1 MFALMERENL
11 IKYLNNPENLDNET
25 VNYITK
31 LTDQY
36 PYFQTAHLLTVKNLY
51 LINSEDFISKLNL
64 AAAYINDRR
73 ILYEL
78 IHPLEIDEDSLI
90 DRDIKEAG
98 RTGKKYKGTL
108 KENID
113 DTISSQLIEIKKR
126 SQRDMELV
134 PEISIDVRKEY
145 GEGIELDDIVF
156 GLSSSE
162 ILEIEPK
169 VEKSEDLDI
178 EIEEDYSEELTLKD
192 DSGLLE
198 MDESAEDF
206 DSKDIYTGVLQDSWE
221 EPTEND
227 KLTDYEVAEFEIV
240 DEDEKEKAEQKEPA
254 TVGRLVSI
262 DEEETFSLIRHSKEE
277 KEITNDELID
287 RFIRGEPKLIPDEE
301 KVSSGDISA
310 ESIKENEGYI
320 TDTLAKI
327 YVKQGYYSKAI
338 FAYEKLILKYPEKS
352 SYFAGQI
359 NEIKKIINN
368 L

>member
-1 MFALMERENL
+1 MERENL

-25 VNYITK
+25 VNFITK

-64 AAAYINDRR
+64 AAAYITDRR

-78 IHPLEIDEDSLI
+78 IHPLDLSEDSFL
-90 DRDIKEAG
+90 DRDIKETG

-113 DTISSQLIEIKKR
+113 DTISSQLIEIKKHSHR
-126 SQRDMELV
+126 EMELV

-156 GLSSSE
+156 GLDSSE

-178 EIEEDYSEELTLKD
+178 EIEEDYSEDLTVKD

-198 MDESAEDF
+198 MDENAEDF
-206 DSKDIYTGVLQDSWE
+206 DSKDIYAGVLQDSWE
-221 EPTEND
+221 ESTEND
-227 KLTDYEVAEFEIV
+227 KLTDYGGAKFEIV
-240 DEDEKEKAEQKEPA
+240 DEERKEKGEKKEPA
-254 TVGRLVSI
+254 TVGKFVSI
-262 DEEETFSLIRHSKEE
+262 DEETFSLIRHSKEE
-277 KEITNDELID
+277 KEITNGELID
-287 RFIRGEPKLIPDEE
+287 RFIRGEPKIIPDKE
-301 KVSSGDISA
+301 KVSSNDISD

>member
-1 MFALMERENL
+1 MERENL
-11 IKYLNNPENLDNET
+11 IKYLENPENLDNET
-25 VNYITK
+25 VNFIIK

-51 LINSEDFISKLNL
+51 LINSEEFNSKLNL
-64 AAAYINDRR
+64 AAAYITDRR

-78 IHPLEIDEDSLI
+78 IHPLDSGEDIYS
-90 DRDIKEAG
+90 DSDIKETVK
-98 RTGKKYKGTL
+98 TGKRYKGTL

-113 DTISSQLIEIKKR
+113 DTISSQLTDIKKY
-126 SQRDMELV
+126 SKRDMELV
-134 PEISIDVRKEY
+134 PEISIDIRKEY

-178 EIEEDYSEELTLKD
+178 EIEEDYPEKLTVRD

-198 MDESAEDF
+198 MDENAEDL
-206 DSKDIYTGVLQDSWE
+206 DSKDIYAGVLQDSRE
-221 EPTEND
+221 EITKKDN
-227 KLTDYEVAEFEIV
+227 LTDYEGAQFEIIE
-240 DEDEKEKAEQKEPA
+240 EDEEKKREQREHDTAGK
-254 TVGRLVSI
+254 VVSI
-262 DEEETFSLIRHSKEE
+262 DDEETFSLIRQSKEE
-277 KEITNDELID
+277 KGISNTELID
-287 RFIRGEPKLIPDEE
+287 RFIRGEPKIIPDEK
-301 KVSSGDISA
+301 KVSVDDISA
-310 ESIKENEGYI
+310 ESIRENEGYM

>member
-1 MFALMERENL
+1 MERENL
-11 IKYLNNPENLDNET
+11 IKYLKNPENLDNET
-25 VNYITK
+25 VNFITMLK
-31 LTDQY
+31 DQY
-36 PYFQTAHLLTVKNLY
+36 PYFQTIHLLTVKNLY

-64 AAAYINDRR
+64 AAAYVTDRR

-78 IHPLEIDEDSLI
+78 IHPLDLSEDSILE
-90 DRDIKEAG
+90 RDIKETG
-98 RTGKKYKGTL
+98 RAGKKYKGTL
-108 KENID
+108 KENIN
-113 DTISSQLIEIKKR
+113 DTISSQLIEIKKY
-126 SQRDMELV
+126 SQTDMELV

-156 GLSSSE
+156 SLSSSE
-162 ILEIEPK
+162 ILETESK
-169 VEKSEDLDI
+169 VERSKELDI
-178 EIEEDYSEELTLKD
+178 EIEEDYSEDLIVKD

-198 MDESAEDF
+198 VDEHAEDF
-206 DSKDIYTGVLQDSWE
+206 DSKDIYSGVLQDSWE
-221 EPTEND
+221 ELTQDD
-227 KLTDYEVAEFEIV
+227 KLTDYEGAQFEII
-240 DEDEKEKAEQKEPA
+240 DEDSKERGEQKEPA
-254 TVGRLVSI
+254 TAGKVVSI
-262 DEEETFSLIRHSKEE
+262 DDEETFSLIRHSREE
-277 KEITNDELID
+277 KEITNAELIE
-287 RFIRGEPKLIPDEE
+287 RFIRGEPKIIPDEV
-301 KVSSGDISA
+301 KVSSDDISA